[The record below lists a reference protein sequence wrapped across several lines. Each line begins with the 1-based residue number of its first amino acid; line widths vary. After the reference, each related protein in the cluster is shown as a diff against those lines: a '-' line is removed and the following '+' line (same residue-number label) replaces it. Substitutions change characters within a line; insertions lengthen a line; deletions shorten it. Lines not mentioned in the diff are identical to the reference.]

1 MTSFGGE
8 VVLGAGA
15 DGSLDFQ
22 GPIRNT
28 QVVFEDP
35 ASATPGKVILTTE
48 VPAVAG
54 QVRTVRLPNWTPTSG
69 DDSRFL
75 ATRKDTEM
83 ADLATVGTL
92 SGGAIGTG
100 FGAISTADASGIST
114 TGSAPIVAGGPL
126 EAKGATVLSGIVSVD
141 AIGGVLTVPTDTTVY
156 LVRQP
161 GSGAVAGCFVDL
173 PDAPPTVGSAS
184 PDGQMLLVKNSN
196 GNSISTVSGDG
207 SITIIAGES
216 ALFIYM
222 GAGLGWSRFVL

>member
-1 MTSFGGE
+1 MSSTS
-8 VVLGAGA
+8 
-15 DGSLDFQ
+15 GSL
-22 GPIRNT
+22 
-28 QVVFEDP
+28 
-35 ASATPGKVILTTE
+35 
-48 VPAVAG
+48 
-54 QVRTVRLPNWTPTSG
+54 
-69 DDSRFL
+69 
-75 ATRKDTEM
+75 
-83 ADLATVGTL
+83 
-92 SGGAIGTG
+92 
-100 FGAISTADASGIST
+100 
-114 TGSAPIVAGGPL
+114 
-126 EAKGATVLSGIVSVD
+126 IVSVD